1 MERIG
6 ALGGRE
12 AYLKRV
18 HSFLVFYCQYLANWQ
33 AVCLSIV
40 QGLNPPPLEYSRPV
54 PRSFQCFCEKVLR
67 PHTFSDL

>member
-1 MERIG
+1 MERIV

-40 QGLNPPPLEYSRPV
+40 QGSNPPPLEYSRPV
-54 PRSFQCFCEKVLR
+54 PRSFQCFYEKVLH
-67 PHTFSDL
+67 PYTFSDL